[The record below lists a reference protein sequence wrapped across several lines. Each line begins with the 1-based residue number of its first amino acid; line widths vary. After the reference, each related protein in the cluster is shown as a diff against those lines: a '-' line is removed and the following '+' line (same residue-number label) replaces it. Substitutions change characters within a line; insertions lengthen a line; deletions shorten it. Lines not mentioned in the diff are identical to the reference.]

1 MGKVKKPGGEAL
13 DYKAL
18 QAQKWKQMQ
27 GYGPGKNVYQEL
39 VLHGCKAQINLDA
52 SDKEDPV
59 PLHSH
64 GFYEILFCCQGGV
77 DYLVDS
83 QRYHLEEGD
92 IVIIEPGLAHRPV
105 LPAQLEAPYVRYAL
119 WLDAE
124 FYEQGC
130 ALDEALRLATYE
142 CRRRG
147 SYLLR
152 TTRASWTGLRTAFDN
167 LWREASQKRPGWQA
181 CVAYGALM
189 LMAHLGRTAYYQ
201 GNTVP
206 EAETDTLLATM
217 FRYIDTHLAEKITLE
232 ETARHCLVSKSTVSH
247 VFRQKL
253 GVPFYQCVIQRRL
266 VAAKNAMLSG
276 TALHQAAE
284 ESGFPDYSSFYRL
297 FKQEYGLSPRE
308 FLAMHQQED
317 LAAPDRPAL

>member
-1 MGKVKKPGGEAL
+1 MQKIKNGLYSEPG
-13 DYKAL
+13 DYERF
-18 QAQKWKQMQ
+18 QAQKWEMLK
-27 GYGPGKNVYQEL
+27 GHGPCKNYYQEI
-39 VLHGCKAQINLDA
+39 VLHDCKVQINLDV
-52 SDKEDPV
+52 SDITDPV

-64 GFYEILFCCQGGV
+64 SFYEILFCCQGGI

-83 QRYHLEEGD
+83 QRYRLEEGD
-92 IVIIEPGLAHRPV
+92 IVLMEPGLAHRP
-105 LPAQLEAPYVRYAL
+105 LFPAQMEVPYVRYAL

-124 FYEQGC
+124 FFQQGC
-130 ALDEALRLATYE
+130 ALDEALALAPAQ

-152 TTRASWTGLRTAFDN
+152 TTRATWTGLRTAFDN
-167 LWREASQKRPGWQA
+167 LWRETQQQRPGWQA

-201 GNTVP
+201 ENAVP
-206 EAETDTLLATM
+206 AEENDKLLATM
-217 FRYIDTHLAEKITLE
+217 FRYIDTHLGEKITLE
-232 ETARHCLVSKSTVSH
+232 DMARHCLVSKSTVSH
-247 VFRQKL
+247 AFHQQL

-266 VAAKNAMLSG
+266 IAAKNSILSG
-276 TALHQAAE
+276 APLHQAAE

-308 FLAMHQQED
+308 FLAMHKQKS
-317 LAAPDRPAL
+317 LSVPD

>member
-1 MGKVKKPGGEAL
+1 MKKVKIPGGEL
-13 DYKAL
+13 VDYKAL
-18 QAQKWKQMQ
+18 QAHKWERMK
-27 GYGPGKNVYQEL
+27 GYGPGKNVYQEM
-39 VLHGCKAQINLDA
+39 VLQGCKAQINLDA

-92 IVIIEPGLAHRPV
+92 IVLIEPGLAHRP
-105 LPAQLEAPYVRYAL
+105 LIPPQLAAPYVRYAL
-119 WLDAE
+119 WLDAG
-124 FYEQGC
+124 FYAQGC
-130 ALDEALRLATYE
+130 ALDEALGMAPRE

-152 TTRASWTGLRTAFDN
+152 TTRATWTGLRSAFDN
-167 LWREASQKRPGWQA
+167 LWREACQQRPGWQA

-201 GNTVP
+201 DNAVP
-206 EAETDTLLATM
+206 EAETDALLATM
-217 FRYIDTHLAEKITLE
+217 FRYIDTHLGEKITLE
-232 ETARHCLVSKSTVSH
+232 DMARHCLVSKSTVSH
-247 VFRQKL
+247 VFRRQL
-253 GVPFYQCVIQRRL
+253 GVSFYQCVIQRRL

-284 ESGFPDYSSFYRL
+284 DSGFPDYSSFYRL

-308 FLAMHQQED
+308 FLNLHQQKE
-317 LAAPDRPAL
+317 APASQR